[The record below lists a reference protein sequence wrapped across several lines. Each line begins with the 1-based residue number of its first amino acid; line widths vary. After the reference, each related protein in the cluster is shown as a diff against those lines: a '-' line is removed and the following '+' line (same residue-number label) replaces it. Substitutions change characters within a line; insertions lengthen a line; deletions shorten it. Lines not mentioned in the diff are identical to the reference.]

1 MLKVSIILSVHGNRI
16 TVAQTISSIVSQSF
30 TDWELAICFYEI
42 EEEVK
47 DIIQGW
53 RDRDSRISLHQV
65 NKPGYVPPLNVG
77 LVALKDSTSEYICMI
92 DSDDIMLPKRLEK
105 QVAFLE
111 NRPGYVLVGGQ
122 RVLID
127 LENNVLLNKFGNY
140 PITNFMIRRNIVQ
153 YPPIIHPSV
162 LIRRSA
168 LYAINGYREMFP
180 HGTDSDLW
188 MRLLQY
194 GKFHNLFRAVIAY
207 RLDNN
212 RPVDMQREQTWRE
225 ILHISNCLKFREAD
239 ENLTLLEQDPSQ
251 WILEAYSRMNAFQN
265 VKRADRFFFSV
276 SKLYEYKP
284 KFRGRDLG
292 RIYKI
297 ANAFSWIKYR
307 IRWRFLFPFNLA
319 TYFIYRIKWQKYLRE
334 FRLQSSWEI

>member
-1 MLKVSIILSVHGNRI
+1 MFKVSIILSVHGNRI

-42 EEEVK
+42 DEEVK

-65 NKPGYVPPLNVG
+65 TKPGYVPPLNVG
-77 LVALKDSTSEYICMI
+77 LEALKESTSEYICMI
-92 DSDDIMLPKRLEK
+92 DSDDIMLPARLKK

-111 NRPGYVLVGGQ
+111 KRPDFVLVGGQ
-122 RVLID
+122 RILID
-127 LENNVLLNKFGNY
+127 QENNILLNKSGNY
-140 PITNFMIRRNIVQ
+140 PISNFMIRRNIVV

-168 LYAINGYREMFP
+168 LYAIDGYREMFP

-212 RPVDMQREQTWRE
+212 RPVDMQRDQTWRE
-225 ILHISNCLKFREAD
+225 ILHISNCLKFRGED
-239 ENLTLLEQDPSQ
+239 ENLTLLEQDPSR

-265 VKRADRFFFSV
+265 VKRADRYFFAI
-276 SKLYEYKP
+276 SKLHEYKP
-284 KFRGRDLG
+284 KFREIDLSM
-292 RIYKI
+292 IYKLVK
-297 ANAFSWIKYR
+297 AVSWIRYR
-307 IRWRFLFPFNLA
+307 TRWRFLFPFNLA
-319 TYFIYRIKWQKYLRE
+319 TYFIYRVKWQKYLRQ
-334 FRLQSSWEI
+334 F

>member
-1 MLKVSIILSVHGNRI
+1 MLKVSIILSVHGDRI

-30 TDWELAICFYEI
+30 TDWELVICFFEI
-42 EEEVK
+42 NEDVK
-47 DIIQGW
+47 DIIEGW

-65 NKPGYVPPLNVG
+65 TKPGYVPPLNAG
-77 LVALKDSTSEYICMI
+77 LEALKESTSEYICMI
-92 DSDDIMLPKRLEK
+92 DSDDIMLPARLKK

-111 NRPGYVLVGGQ
+111 KRPDFVLVGGQ
-122 RVLID
+122 RILID
-127 LENNVLLNKFGNY
+127 QENNILLNKSGNY
-140 PITNFMIRRNIVQ
+140 PISNFMIRRNIVV

-168 LYAINGYREMFP
+168 LYAIDGYREMFP

-212 RPVDMQREQTWRE
+212 RPVDMQRDQTWRE
-225 ILHISNCLKFREAD
+225 ILHISNCLKFRGKD
-239 ENLTLLEQDPSQ
+239 ENLTLLEQDPSR

-265 VKRADRFFFSV
+265 VKRADRYFFAI
-276 SKLYEYKP
+276 SKLHEYKP
-284 KFRGRDLG
+284 KFREIDLSM
-292 RIYKI
+292 IYKLV
-297 ANAFSWIKYR
+297 NAVSWIRYR
-307 IRWRFLFPFNLA
+307 TRWRFLFPFNLA
-319 TYFIYRIKWQKYLRE
+319 TYFIYRVKWQKYLRQ
-334 FRLQSSWEI
+334 F